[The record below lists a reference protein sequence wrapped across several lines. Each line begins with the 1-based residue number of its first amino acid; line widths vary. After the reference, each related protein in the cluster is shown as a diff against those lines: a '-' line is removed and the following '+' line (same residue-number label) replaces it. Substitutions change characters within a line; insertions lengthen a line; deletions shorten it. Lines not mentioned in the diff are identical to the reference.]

1 MISVADPDTGFYT
14 FSPLGREKFR
24 TYSEAVSFSKELG
37 KRMVMQY
44 MGDCG
49 VSKENMEIE
58 VTQRSYSPEDW
69 KYDPLETKL
78 IVVGVGYPK
87 DLRKR

>member
-1 MISVADPDTGFYT
+1 
-14 FSPLGREKFR
+14 
-24 TYSEAVSFSKELG
+24 
-37 KRMVMQY
+37 

-49 VSKENMEIE
+49 VSKENLEIE
-58 VTQRSYSPEDW
+58 VTYRSYSPEDW

-78 IVVGVGYPK
+78 IVVGVGYPN